1 MGATAVL
8 FVQLSNCTLRTP
20 RTSVPPTS
28 KKGRTD
34 GPIMLTSFLRA
45 GTARQL
51 SSNIRVPLQ
60 NVKPRGQPKTIPK
73 PPTQLSPS
81 VVKSAFLNL
90 YPTLVKGLRD
100 MTCDVVESKNHIGT
114 PTIEVRP
121 HTHTHSGMKESLEGT
136 LLVVG
141 IAEDNASVVTL
152 QSPAS
157 NGMYRYTYNEQTHQ
171 FIAEDRHELI
181 GMLCRDLLWNCK
193 GMPKF

>member
-1 MGATAVL
+1 
-8 FVQLSNCTLRTP
+8 
-20 RTSVPPTS
+20 
-28 KKGRTD
+28 
-34 GPIMLTSFLRA
+34 
-45 GTARQL
+45 
-51 SSNIRVPLQ
+51 
-60 NVKPRGQPKTIPK
+60 
-73 PPTQLSPS
+73 
-81 VVKSAFLNL
+81 VKSAFLNL

>member
-1 MGATAVL
+1 
-8 FVQLSNCTLRTP
+8 
-20 RTSVPPTS
+20 
-28 KKGRTD
+28 
-34 GPIMLTSFLRA
+34 MLTSFLRV
-45 GTARQL
+45 TARRQL

-60 NVKPRGQPKTIPK
+60 NVKSRGQPKTTPK
-73 PPTQLSPS
+73 PPTELSPS

-100 MTCDVVESKNHIGT
+100 MTCDVVRVGS
-114 PTIEVRP
+114 TIEVRP
-121 HTHTHSGMKESLEGT
+121 HTHTHSGTKESLEGT

-157 NGMYRYTYNEQTHQ
+157 NGMYRYAYNEQTHQ
-171 FIAEDRHELI
+171 FIAEDQHELI